1 MVFRQLK
8 YVHESALM
16 EEVKTFED
24 DQEIKRD
31 SNFLVA
37 HHASSNNNK
46 LQR

>member
-1 MVFRQLK
+1 
-8 YVHESALM
+8 M

-31 SNFLVA
+31 PNLLFA